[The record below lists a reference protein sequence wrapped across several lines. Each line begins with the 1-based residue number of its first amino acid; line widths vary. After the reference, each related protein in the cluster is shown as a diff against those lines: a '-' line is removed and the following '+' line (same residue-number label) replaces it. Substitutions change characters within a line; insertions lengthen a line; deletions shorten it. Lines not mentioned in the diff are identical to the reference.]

1 MNHHGTRWLYLLI
14 AGAYACAPGRT
25 DIVAARPE
33 ADPEQGATASG
44 PVAVQ
49 APAPTPEDSLADQA
63 ALEAL
68 RALDFGSLAKGAE
81 RIRGFV
87 PSPGVT
93 TAFSEAPR
101 GGAEAATGPT
111 YDIDVVSFAD
121 QQRVRYFRDYFLGP
135 ARDRFQIW
143 LGRLSRYEGMIR
155 DRFQRAGIPE
165 DLVYLGVIESGYSNT
180 AVSRSNA
187 VGMWQF
193 MSFTARLYGLRVDT
207 WVDERRDPFRATDAA
222 ARHLS
227 DLYQEFGSW
236 YLAAAAYNGG
246 AGRVSRGLR
255 RLSQSPDSA
264 SDLTFFD
271 LSARR
276 YLRLETRDYVPK
288 LIAAA
293 ILAKDPA
300 RFGFDSIPYLRPL
313 VFDEVTVPDQTG
325 LDVIAGLADTTARA
339 LMELN
344 PQYVRGAT
352 PPHEQAIV
360 RVPRGTGTLVS
371 RRYASLPPN
380 QRVNFVEHIVRRGE
394 TLSQIALR
402 YGVSVR
408 FVRAANGNI
417 DPQRLRIGSRLVI
430 PISPAARA
438 SAAAG
443 TAPAPHQGVSGVRF
457 HTVRSGD
464 SLWGVSQRY
473 GVTINELRRWNDL
486 SEDDVLKVGVRLRL
500 TPP

>member
-1 MNHHGTRWLYLLI
+1 MNHICGISLVLLT
-14 AGAYACAPGRT
+14 GAVACAPGSRSV
-25 DIVAARPE
+25 VAADPQPVPSQRPVMS
-33 ADPEQGATASG
+33 D
-44 PVAVQ
+44 PVAVS
-49 APAPTPEDSLADQA
+49 APLATAEDSLADQA

-68 RALDFGSLAKGAE
+68 RELDFGSLSKGSE
-81 RIRGFV
+81 HIHGFV
-87 PSPGVT
+87 PTAEVT
-93 TAFSEAPR
+93 VALADAPR
-101 GGAEAATGPT
+101 GGAEAAAGPT
-111 YDIDVVSFAD
+111 YDIDVESFAD
-121 QQRVRYFRDYFLGP
+121 RNRVQYFRDFFLGE
-135 ARDRFQIW
+135 ARGRFRIW
-143 LGRLSRYEGMIR
+143 LGRLARYEGMIR
-155 DRFQRAGIPE
+155 DRFRRAGVPE

-180 AVSRSNA
+180 AVSRANA

-193 MSFTARLYGLRVDT
+193 MSYTARHYGLRVDT

-222 ARHLS
+222 ARHLA

-255 RLSQSPDSA
+255 RLSQTPESA
-264 SDLTFFD
+264 SDETFFD

-293 ILAKDPA
+293 ILAKEP
-300 RFGFDSIPYLRPL
+300 RQFGFDSIPYLRPL

-325 LDVIAGLADTTARA
+325 MDVIAELADTTARA

-352 PPHEQAIV
+352 PPRETAIV

-371 RRYASLPPN
+371 RRYAELPAN
-380 QRVNFVEHIVRRGE
+380 RRVNFVEHVVRRGE

-402 YGVSVR
+402 YRVSVR
-408 FVRAANGNI
+408 LVRAANGNV
-417 DPQRLRIGSRLVI
+417 DPRRLRIGARLVI
-430 PISPAARA
+430 PVSPAARA
-438 SAAAG
+438 SAQAG
-443 TAPAPHQGVSGVRF
+443 RAPAPHRGVSGVRF
-457 HTVRSGD
+457 HTVRSGE
-464 SLWGVSQRY
+464 SLWGLSQRY
-473 GVTINELRRWNDL
+473 GVTISELRRWNDL
-486 SEDDVLKVGVRLRL
+486 GVSDVLKAGVRLRL